1 MGVITEE
8 IELPDRHALGMPAGL
23 PTHSRGM
30 VSEITAF
37 DKHDGARGRQLWI
50 AAAIGVGAL
59 VAYAAFGGSDAPKAP
74 PPPAPAPVAAPAP
87 APTPEKVKEEVVEAP
102 KLVVTKTSA
111 PLPSKGRL
119 SIESEPRVAVYL
131 GDKRIGR
138 TPLDVPFDAGL
149 HELRFVNR
157 RIFLDAKRKVRVRP
171 DKKRSLD
178 MHFGVSTLNIEATP
192 GTKIFIDKRYVG
204 KAPRK
209 PIRIVE
215 GSHHLKLVKNGAK
228 MTERL
233 YVPPSR
239 TIDYGA
245 RL

>member
-1 MGVITEE
+1 
-8 IELPDRHALGMPAGL
+8 MPAGL
-23 PTHSRGM
+23 PTHSRRM

-37 DKHDGARGRQLWI
+37 DRHDGARGRQLWI

-59 VAYAAFGGSDAPKAP
+59 VAYAAFGRGEAPKAP
-74 PPPAPAPVAAPAP
+74 TPPVVPPPVAAPQPTEPEPEAEPVKAEVAP
-87 APTPEKVKEEVVEAP
+87 P

-111 PLPSKGRL
+111 PLAKGRL
-119 SIESEPRVAVYL
+119 VVESEPRVVVFA
-131 GDKRIGR
+131 GEKRLGR
-138 TPLDVPFDAGL
+138 TPLDVPLEAGL

-178 MHFGVSTLNIEATP
+178 MHFGISTLNIEATP

-215 GSHHLKLVKNGAK
+215 GHHRLKLVKDGTK
-228 MTERL
+228 MAERL